1 MRKTKSK
8 VIKSLLAIVTKG
20 SLVTGLVAG
29 LIASANT
36 QRHFVSQSGSS
47 TVTQLSAE
55 SDLNKSSSP
64 AKNDGQSIDKF
75 LDNKDGTL
83 LLKVGQQEAFKA

>member
-8 VIKSLLAIVTKG
+8 VIKSLLVVVTKG
-20 SLVTGLVAG
+20 SLLTGLVAG
-29 LIASANT
+29 SIAITNAQS
-36 QRHFVSQSGSS
+36 HFVSQSGSS
-47 TVTQLSAE
+47 TVTQLSAKL
-55 SDLNKSSSP
+55 DLNKSSLP
-64 AKNDGQSIDKF
+64 AKNDGQSIDTF